1 MEEVSL
7 FQVYPKKHL
16 AFIIKELLNNDF
28 EWESPYDDGEDNIEK
43 LERATAPFN
52 EPISDIDMEFFAK
65 LIEINEPLTD
75 EILNSQINKSLYERL
90 ELPKVDK
97 YEVHWKEWGSC
108 TFERFFR
115 DTWSSYDEDW
125 VENGMDKGHNDG
137 SYEKWSAE
145 YDTDYENFDTHD
157 DMYTSIEKV
166 QNHKTTNESILD
178 KLIKEDTSYAIDS
191 LDRKSLLIL
200 KSIIDKK
207 LGL

>member
-16 AFIIKELLNNDF
+16 AFIIKELLDNNFD
-28 EWESPYDDGEDNIEK
+28 WEDPYAEDDNIEI
-43 LERATAPFN
+43 LESAVKPFN

-65 LIEINEPLTD
+65 LIEINEQIALLIQTSK
-75 EILNSQINKSLYERL
+75 LNKNLYERL
-90 ELPKVDK
+90 ELPKVERFK
-97 YEVHWKEWGSC
+97 VYWKEWGSC
-108 TFERFFR
+108 SYTRYYNDE
-115 DTWSSYDEDW
+115 WSSYNEDW
-125 VENGMDKGHNDG
+125 VESAMNSANNSG
-137 SYEKWSAE
+137 SWDKWSAE
-145 YDTDYENFDTHD
+145 SDTEYDNFDTYD
-157 DMYTSIEKV
+157 DSITDIDRIET
-166 QNHKTTNESILD
+166 NKTTNESILD